1 MNRTNVKGT
10 DNQIAN
16 VKNAGQ
22 EIHHESNSKAGCKDK
37 HQTIKYNLSRYET
50 NRIYITGILLLFA
63 FYQEE
68 PSSPVLTSWSAET

>member
-1 MNRTNVKGT
+1 ML
-10 DNQIAN
+10 DIFYEA
-16 VKNAGQ
+16 A
-22 EIHHESNSKAGCKDK
+22 
-37 HQTIKYNLSRYET
+37 KYRINHMRP